1 MHIERIVVGIDF
13 SRPGIDAATWV
24 TEHFAPNAEFI
35 FAHVIDPPQT
45 PSFLRGFVPD
55 HEEVAAMESREAE
68 SRLGEI
74 AGSLTATHFRTI
86 VRRGPPYEELAK
98 VVANTGADLIAVGP
112 HGDNPGPWKVLGTTA
127 ERLARAWSPAVL
139 VVANPRN
146 APVRRVLVAVD
157 DSPIMP
163 IILDWAKTVV
173 DASGAE
179 VTAMHVLPSTTK
191 RYALSPAATQPG
203 DSERAVRVGPEVLD
217 KANSWLASIAHT
229 GLGHERA
236 GSIVAQGN
244 PGDEILKTARDIGAD
259 FIVIGRRSGATL
271 IPAMAGSTVSTVLH
285 GAHAPVLVVT
295 EQHDAWTQLAE
306 GSSSPY
312 PAWQT

>member
-1 MHIERIVVGIDF
+1 MRIEKIVVGLDF
-13 SRPGIDAATWV
+13 SGPGIDAAKWV
-24 TEHFAPNAEFI
+24 TGHFAPDAEFI

-45 PSFLRGFVPD
+45 PGFLRGLVPD
-55 HEEVAAMESREAE
+55 HEEVAATESRETE

-74 AGSLTATHFRTI
+74 ASSLTASHVRTI

-112 HGDNPGPWKVLGTTA
+112 HGDNPGPWKMLGTTA

-179 VTAMHVLPSTTK
+179 VTALYVLANPAT
-191 RYALSPAATQPG
+191 RHALSPAAADTG
-203 DSERAVRVGPEVLD
+203 DGARATRVAPEVLE
-217 KANSWLASIAHT
+217 KANSWLASIAHA

-236 GSIVAQGN
+236 RSIVAQGK
-244 PGDEILKTARDIGAD
+244 PGDVILETARDIDAD
-259 FIVIGRRSGATL
+259 FIILGRRAGATL

-285 GAHAPVLVVT
+285 GANAPVLVVT
-295 EQHDAWTQLAE
+295 EQHDVWTKLAG
-306 GSSSPY
+306 GSSWP
-312 PAWQT
+312 